1 MKIVA
6 SFSIKGGVGKTTAA
20 INLAYEAAATG
31 ARTLL
36 WDLDP
41 QGAATYLMRL
51 APLIKGGAD
60 RLAGSHGA
68 LERHIHGTEQ
78 TGLEMV
84 PSDFS
89 LRNLDLFLDDIKRP
103 RRRLRSLL
111 DPLADRYDVAI
122 LDCPPGITLASE
134 SVLRAAD
141 FLVVPTIP
149 TTLSKRMLDQLTAFL
164 ADMRDPPTLLTFAS
178 MVDRRKGLHADVIN
192 DLEATTPGYLPTVI
206 QNTTVIERMGVER
219 AAVRAYAPNSAAAV
233 AFRDLW
239 RDIAGRLWP
248 S

>member
-1 MKIVA
+1 VKIVA

-141 FLVVPTIP
+141 FLVVPTIRGRLDGASIFNQASLWGSVLP
-149 TTLSKRMLDQLTAFL
+149 AVWSFMLALRTRGLGSAWTTLHLHREQEMAELLGIPFDRVTQTGLFPVAYTVGTDFNP
-164 ADMRDPPTLLTFAS
+164 ADRSAS
-178 MVDRRKGLHADVIN
+178 G
-192 DLEATTPGYLPTVI
+192 
-206 QNTTVIERMGVER
+206 
-219 AAVRAYAPNSAAAV
+219 AAIRWNH
-233 AFRDLW
+233 W
-239 RDIAGRLWP
+239 
-248 S
+248 